1 MKSWKHKY
9 SLCFS
14 SFMHHEKLNLRFYSS
29 NIVCKQYWSSEHIC
43 LELNVWMLRLLY
55 IRSSRVEV
63 SCKEGVLK
71 IKILQN
77 SLENIHD
84 AVSNKIS
91 G

>member
-1 MKSWKHKY
+1 
-9 SLCFS
+9 
-14 SFMHHEKLNLRFYSS
+14 MHHEKQNLRFYSS
-29 NIVCKQYWSSEHIC
+29 NILCKQYWSSEQIC
-43 LELNVWMLRLLY
+43 LELNVWMSRFLY
-55 IRSSRVEV
+55 IRGSRLEV

-77 SLENIHD
+77 SLKNIHD